1 MRTFLDFVDG
11 LKRGEFAPVYL
22 FHGEEEYLRK
32 QALQELQ
39 RRVLAPES
47 AQFNFDPVDGEETT
61 AGTVVSLAEAPPF
74 STERRLVVVRYA
86 PYFTTRIKEKPS
98 LRTTHG
104 AAEDEEDGLATS
116 GDTSLLK
123 YLDHPLST
131 TCLVFDTGHAVDQ
144 RRKLYKAVRKVG
156 RVIEFAYLKPDG
168 LAKWAAA
175 RVNQA
180 GKKMAPGSADLLI
193 GRAGRS
199 MTLLANELQK
209 VISYV
214 GEKDTITKEDVREVT
229 VSQIE
234 ENIFAVVDAVGERR
248 AGRALSGIQEL
259 LAANHSPPV
268 ILSMIARQFRLIL
281 QAQELAA
288 AGCQFTELSKL
299 LDVPPFV
306 ARKILAQSRN
316 FSFEQVKQV
325 LEWLLE
331 LDAGV
336 KTGNRDFYPAM
347 EMLVL
352 ELCTYSVA

>member
-1 MRTFLDFVDG
+1 MRTYLDFMDG
-11 LKRGEFAPVYL
+11 LERGEFAPVYL

-32 QALQELQ
+32 QALQELK
-39 RRVLAPES
+39 RHILASES

-74 STERRLVVVRYA
+74 LAGRRLVVVRHA
-86 PYFTTRIKEKPS
+86 PYFTTRVKEKPS
-98 LRTTHG
+98 LRTVHS
-104 AAEDEEDGLATS
+104 AAEDTEDGLTS
-116 GDTSLLK
+116 AGDASLLR

-131 TCLVFDTGHAVDQ
+131 TCLVFDTGQDVDQ
-144 RRKLYKAVRKVG
+144 RRKLYKAVRRAG
-156 RVIEFAYLKPDG
+156 RVIEFACLKPDG
-168 LAKWAAA
+168 LARWLTA
-175 RVNQA
+175 RANQA
-180 GKKMAPGSADLLI
+180 GKKMAFGSADLLI

-209 VISYV
+209 VISYA
-214 GEKDTITKEDVREVT
+214 GEKDTITTEDVREVT
-229 VSQIE
+229 VPRIQ
-234 ENIFAVVDAVGERR
+234 ENIFTVVDAVGERR

-259 LAANHSPPV
+259 LAANHSAPV

-288 AGCQFTELSKL
+288 AGCQFAELSKL
-299 LDVPPFV
+299 LEVPPFV

-325 LEWLLE
+325 MKQLLE
-331 LDAGV
+331 LDADI

-352 ELCTYSVA
+352 ELCISPLA